1 VHTLAGHTGAVRD
14 AEFSTDGTLVVTASD
29 DHDARIWSV
38 TTGKLLRLLR
48 GHFNAVQSASFSPD
62 GHWVVT
68 GGPFTAGL
76 WRTSTG
82 RLFSITGLNNDPFLR
97 GHTMPLTS
105 ATFSPDGRR
114 ILTSSLDGTVRVF
127 TCDVCGGLRDLL
139 ALADARLARIAGTLT
154 PAERR
159 RYLGT

>member
-1 VHTLAGHTGAVRD
+1 
-14 AEFSTDGTLVVTASD
+14 
-29 DHDARIWSV
+29 
-38 TTGKLLRLLR
+38 LLR

-105 ATFSPDGRR
+105 ATFSRDGRR

-139 ALADARLARIAGTLT
+139 VLADARLARIAAALT